1 MASHSTHPNL
11 QNGCISGLPRR
22 WDQGVQVQRSSLS
35 IAVTRKLR
43 GIGEEQE
50 ESNLG
55 DVVRDIESA
64 AGKHGKK

>member
-22 WDQGVQVQRSSLS
+22 WDKGNHVQRSSLS

-43 GIGEEQE
+43 GIGKEHK

-55 DVVRDIESA
+55 DVARDIESA